1 MKRTITILL
10 ALAMILGLGT
20 TAFAAGED
28 MEPVKLTLGTVY
40 AADHPASL
48 AIDAAIEE
56 ISKASGGKITIE
68 HYPAGQIGDND
79 ELAEQLVAGSVDINV
94 QSLGYFDEKCPE
106 VNVFSCFFVF
116 QDAEHVNKVWEGE
129 LGEYFNSMVEENYGV
144 VVLDPWMYGNRVM
157 TTKNTAIHSPE
168 DLKGLKMRVPDHTI
182 YMDCMASFGAQVTPI
197 ALTELYM
204 ALNQGVVD
212 GQENPVPT
220 IISNKF
226 DEVQGYMCMTNH
238 LVDTIYVMFNQDTW
252 NKLSEEQQEIIATA
266 FKNAGEMNNELIEKQ
281 TEEGIEAFKASGGTV
296 VPEEEIDRDAF
307 VECVSGVLENN
318 YPELSDIYEQ
328 IQAVK

>member
-1 MKRTITILL
+1 MKKLIACLL
-10 ALAMILGLGT
+10 ALTMVLSLGAM
-20 TAFAAGED
+20 AFADGE

-48 AIDAAIEE
+48 AIESAIQE
-56 ISKASGGKITIE
+56 ISEKSDGKITIE

-106 VNVFSCFFVF
+106 VNVFSFFFVF
-116 QDAEHVNKVWEGE
+116 QDAAHVDKVWEGE
-129 LGEYFNSMVEENYGV
+129 LGEHFNQMVEENYGV
-144 VVLDPWMYGNRVM
+144 LVLDPWMYGNRVM

-182 YMDCMASFGAQVTPI
+182 YMDCMSSFGAEVTPI
-197 ALTELYM
+197 ALTELYLS
-204 ALNQGVVD
+204 LNQGIVD

-226 DEVQGYMCMTNH
+226 NEVQNYMCMTNH
-238 LVDTIYVMFNQDTW
+238 LVDTIYVMFNEDSW
-252 NKLSEEQQEIIATA
+252 NKLSPEQQEIIATA
-266 FKNAGEMNNELIEKQ
+266 FENAGQLNNELIESQ
-281 TEEGIEAFKASGGTV
+281 TEEGIEAFEAAGGTV
-296 VPEEEIDRDAF
+296 IPEEEIDRDAF
-307 VECVSGVLENN
+307 VQCVSGVLEEK
-318 YPELSDIYEQ
+318 YPELSDIFEQ
-328 IQAVK
+328 IQAAK